1 LAGWPAIC
9 CPYDSIYCRQILHV
23 VPVLQTFFV
32 DDDLKDACQLD
43 AVLTV
48 VDSKHLIQ
56 HLDEVKPADV
66 VNEAGGAWLQVLLA
80 PCKCLCWTFVV
91 AFVAPPVATF
101 VVELVAAAGAAA
113 C

>member
-1 LAGWPAIC
+1 MFNTVWC
-9 CPYDSIYCRQILHV
+9 C

-32 DDDLKDACQLD
+32 DEDLKDACQLD

-66 VNEAGGAWLQVLLA
+66 VNEAGGALLQVLLLA
-80 PCKCLCWTFVV
+80 SIGANAVASKHSCK
-91 AFVAPPVATF
+91 
-101 VVELVAAAGAAA
+101 
-113 C
+113 